1 MAIREIMVVILRN
14 GAIEEIT
21 MRMSPSRTR
30 WKTQLYFRLNKI
42 KKCKKKDLIEINLI
56 IGADCCA
63 SMTFIELPDSFHERD
78 AVVALKKTQK

>member
-42 KKCKKKDLIEINLI
+42 KNAKRRILLKLTLLLALI
-56 IGADCCA
+56 
-63 SMTFIELPDSFHERD
+63 
-78 AVVALKKTQK
+78 VVPP